1 MIFTFMR
8 IIYFVLSQNN
18 SLLICSNRKFGF
30 LVVFIQGLQVS
41 VMNFGTSDTKGCQ
54 LYFYRPSQSNFIVLM
69 EHHIEVMVLT
79 VFKNFTWMSKN
90 GVNLKSM
97 GHRKLF
103 ALSLLVC
110 FTNPSF
116 RNVRNGGPGQT
127 RTADLTIISRAL

>member
-41 VMNFGTSDTKGCQ
+41 VMDFRTSDTKGCQ

-110 FTNPSF
+110 FTNPSC
-116 RNVRNGGPGQT
+116 RNGGPGQT